1 MALPGS
7 RTVPAERTIAPG
19 QLAFQ
24 SAGFAYAAR
33 PARSRSSSSGAEI
46 GRARRGRLTRL
57 NLITGGFALLVA
69 LFHAWTGLQ
78 VWRLGYAL
86 SDARSLEQHLAKEQS
101 ELAVEYAAQT
111 RPERLEKEA
120 RERLGL
126 GPPAPGQV
134 VVLR

>member
-1 MALPGS
+1 M
-7 RTVPAERTIAPG
+7 PAERFVSPM

-24 SAGFAYAAR
+24 SGGFADAAR
-33 PARSRSSSSGAEI
+33 PARSRSRSSGAEI

-69 LFHAWTGLQ
+69 LLHAWTGLQ

-86 SDARSLEQHLAKEQS
+86 SDARSLEQHLSREQS

-111 RPERLEKEA
+111 SPERLEKEA

-126 GPPAPGQV
+126 APPGPGQV